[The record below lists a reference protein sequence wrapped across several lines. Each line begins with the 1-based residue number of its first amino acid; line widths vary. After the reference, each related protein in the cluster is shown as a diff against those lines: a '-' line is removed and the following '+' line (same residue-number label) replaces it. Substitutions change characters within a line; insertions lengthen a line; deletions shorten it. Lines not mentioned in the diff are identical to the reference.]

1 VNDAASS
8 PVLTEYA
15 KFTGSY
21 PACIPTTFEVRP
33 FHNEVGMINV
43 FEIDFKFAVAL
54 AINTDTI
61 EIDFPTHN
69 GVRELF
75 KPDLGLGVSA
85 ALSSS
90 AIDCYLKDPAGAVGS
105 GVDALC

>member
-1 VNDAASS
+1 VNNAAG
-8 PVLTEYA
+8 PTPIEYA

-21 PACIPTTFEVRP
+21 PACIPTVFEVRP

-54 AINTDTI
+54 ALNTDTI

-85 ALSSS
+85 ALNSSP
-90 AIDCYLKDPAGAVGS
+90 IDCYLK
-105 GVDALC
+105 